1 MTTKQSNLNQTNIL
15 LEVGTNELE
24 VITFYLEFVD
34 PSSGAQTKNTFGIN
48 AAKVREL
55 VAFPSEITEVI
66 DSPPCVKG
74 VFLLRN
80 ATIPL
85 IDVSEYFGYQ
95 VEQSPDFK
103 KKCVVIVAEL
113 NGKPF
118 GFVSHGVDKVHRISW
133 SQIAPPPDIIADSA
147 SITGISLLD
156 NHTVQMIDF
165 EKIISEIDPSMVIH
179 TDRDEKDSAAI
190 EGKYAKEVVI
200 ADDSRVILMQVSS
213 TLKKAG
219 FHVTAHPDGQ
229 YAWEYLEGLREAGE
243 LDQKV
248 LAIISDIEM
257 PRMDG
262 HHFCMLVKKNPAYS
276 KIPVILFSSMI
287 NDALRKKGIAV
298 GADDQ
303 VTKPELDTLIERLE
317 ASLARLN
324 PEYDN

>member
-1 MTTKQSNLNQTNIL
+1 MSEQSSSSQSKIL

-24 VITFYLEFVD
+24 IITFYLEFTD
-34 PSSGAQTKNTFGIN
+34 PNTGKTTQNAFGIN

-55 VAFPSEITEVI
+55 VALPDDITEVVN
-66 DSPPCVKG
+66 SPDGVKG

-80 ATIPL
+80 TTIPL
-85 IDVSEYFGYQ
+85 VDISECFGYE
-95 VEQSPDFK
+95 VEHTPEFDK
-103 KKCVVIVAEL
+103 KSVVIVTEL
-113 NGKPF
+113 NGKAF
-118 GFVSHGVDKVHRISW
+118 GFISHGVDKVHRISW
-133 SQIAPPPDIIADSA
+133 SQISPPPSIIAA
-147 SITGISLLD
+147 NAAITGICLLGD
-156 NHTVQMIDF
+156 QTIQMVDF
-165 EKIISEIDPSMVIH
+165 EKIAAEIDPAMVMR
-179 TDRDEKDSAAI
+179 TNRDEKQSALI
-190 EGKYAKEVVI
+190 ENKYAKEIVI

-219 FHVTAHPDGQ
+219 FQVSAHPDGQ
-229 YAWEYLEGLREAGE
+229 YAWEYLEGLRGAGE

-262 HHFCMLVKKNPAYS
+262 HHFCMLVKKNAAYS

-287 NDALRKKGIAV
+287 NDSLKKKGVAV

-317 ASLARLN
+317 ASVARLN
-324 PEYDN
+324 PE

>member
-1 MTTKQSNLNQTNIL
+1 MSQQTSSQQSKIL

-24 VITFYLEFVD
+24 VITFYLEFID
-34 PSSGAQTKNTFGIN
+34 PNTGKLTKNAFGIN

-55 VAFPSEITEVI
+55 VALTSDVTEVI
-66 DSPPCVKG
+66 NSPECVKG

-85 IDVSEYFGYQ
+85 VDISEYFGYE
-95 VEQSPDFK
+95 VEHTPEFL
-103 KKCVVIVAEL
+103 KKCVVIVAEM

-118 GFVSHGVDKVHRISW
+118 GFISHGVDKVHRISW
-133 SQIAPPPDIIADSA
+133 SQISPPPEIIAQNA
-147 SITGISLLD
+147 SITGICLLD
-156 NHTVQMIDF
+156 GMTIQMVDF
-165 EKIISEIDPSMVIH
+165 EKITADIDPSMVMRTNRNEEQSH
-179 TDRDEKDSAAI
+179 LI
-190 EGKYAKEVVI
+190 EDKYAKEVVI
-200 ADDSRVILMQVSS
+200 CDDSRVILMQVSS

-229 YAWEYLEGLREAGE
+229 FAWEYLESLRESGE
-243 LDQKV
+243 LDKKV

-262 HHFCMLVKKNPAYS
+262 HHFCMQVRKNAAYD

-287 NDALRKKGIAV
+287 NDALKKKGVAV

-317 ASLARLN
+317 QSVARLN

>member
-1 MTTKQSNLNQTNIL
+1 MSQQSNAKTKIL

-24 VITFYLEFVD
+24 VITFYLEFID
-34 PSSGAQTKNTFGIN
+34 PNTGAMTKNAFGIN

-55 VAFPSEITEVI
+55 VALPTEITDVI
-66 DSPPCVKG
+66 NSPDCVKG

-85 IDVSEYFGYQ
+85 VDLSDYFGFK
-95 VEQSPDFK
+95 VEHSPEFD

-113 NGKPF
+113 NGKAF
-118 GFVSHGVDKVHRISW
+118 GFISHGVDKVHRISW
-133 SQIAPPPDIIADSA
+133 SQISPPPTIIAANA
-147 SITGISLLD
+147 SITGICLLGEQ
-156 NHTVQMIDF
+156 TIQMVDF
-165 EKIISEIDPSMVIH
+165 EKITAEIDPSMVMR
-179 TDRDEKDSAAI
+179 TSRDEEQSSLI
-190 EGKYAKEVVI
+190 ESKYAKEVVI
-200 ADDSRVILMQVSS
+200 VDDSRVILMQVSS

-229 YAWEYLEGLREAGE
+229 FAWEYLEGLRESGE
-243 LDQKV
+243 LDKKV
-248 LAIISDIEM
+248 LGIISDIEM

-262 HHFCMLVKKNPAYS
+262 HHFCMLVKKNSAYD

-287 NDALRKKGIAV
+287 NEALKKKGIAV

-317 ASLARLN
+317 ASVARLN
-324 PEYDN
+324 PEYDQ